1 MQNER
6 IVSIKTVKML
16 RMYYYV
22 ELKSITKLNVSEI
35 VKKEI
40 NEFLNRYYDRYTG
53 MFLKSKEFLDKISK
67 LDEL

>member
-1 MQNER
+1 
-6 IVSIKTVKML
+6 ML